1 MTEILK
7 ANSAGIDR
15 AVHLLKNGKLVAFPT
30 ETVYGLGA
38 LATNSEAVK
47 AVFQAKGRPSDNP
60 LIVHVANIEMV
71 ERYAKNI
78 PKVFYQ
84 LVAQFW
90 PGSLTL
96 ILEARDLPDE
106 VTAGLSSVAFRM
118 PDSELTLDLI
128 EQLGTPIV
136 GPSAN
141 TSGKPSP
148 TQAAHVYHDL
158 NGKIAAILDGGTAEV
173 GVESTV
179 VDLTGRTSLILRPGK
194 VTLSDLKVIL
204 PELQYD
210 GHLVSDEEV
219 PKSPGMKYQHYSPSV
234 PVFMVNQSEIA
245 KLADQADLA
254 IVADAS
260 LLLEFKQAKTF
271 ELSKKHSI
279 EMATHNLY
287 QALRQFD
294 QSEIAA
300 IFVEVFEG
308 ENATAYMNRLQKAS
322 GGKRIVDYQQ

>member
-15 AVHLLKNGKLVAFPT
+15 AVHLLNNGELVAFPT

-38 LATNSEAVK
+38 LADDAQAVA
-47 AVFQAKGRPSDNP
+47 AVFQAKGRPNDNP
-60 LIVHVANIEMV
+60 LIVHVSNLAMV
-71 ERYAKNI
+71 EHYAQHI
-78 PKVFYQ
+78 PNVFYQ
-84 LVAQFW
+84 LVDQFW

-96 ILEARDLPDE
+96 ILEAKNLPDE
-106 VTAGLSSVAFRM
+106 VTAGLSTVAFRM

-128 EQLGTPIV
+128 EQLGLPIV

-158 NGKIAAILDGGTAEV
+158 NGKISAILDGGTAEV

-179 VDLTGRTSLILRPGK
+179 VDLTGSIPLILRPGK
-194 VTLSDLKVIL
+194 ITQSDLRAIL
-204 PELQYD
+204 PTLKYD
-210 GHLVSDEEV
+210 AHLISAEEV
-219 PKSPGMKYQHYSPSV
+219 PKAPGMKYQHYSPNV
-234 PVFMVNQSEIA
+234 PVFMVAKDEISQIT
-245 KLADQADLA
+245 DQANLA
-254 IVADAS
+254 IVADES
-260 LLLEFKQAKTF
+260 DLINFKQAKIF
-271 ELSKKHSI
+271 ELSKEYSI

-294 QSEIAA
+294 QPEVSA

-322 GGKRIVDYQQ
+322 GGKRLVDYQQ